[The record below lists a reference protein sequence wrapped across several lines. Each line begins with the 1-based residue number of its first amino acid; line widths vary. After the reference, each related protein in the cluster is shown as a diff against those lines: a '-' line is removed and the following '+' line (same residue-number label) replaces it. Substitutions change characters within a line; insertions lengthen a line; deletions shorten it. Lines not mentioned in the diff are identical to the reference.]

1 METFTAT
8 EARHNLAEI
17 LKAAESDV
25 VQITQH
31 NKPAAAVLS
40 WESYESLVD
49 ALEILIDPDVHSYV
63 RNGITDFEAG
73 RVTKWEDAR
82 ARIIKTA

>member
-17 LKAAESDV
+17 LRRAKRDV

-40 WESYESLVD
+40 WDSYESLVD
-49 ALEILIDPDVHSYV
+49 ALEILIDRDVFSNV
-63 RNGITDFEAG
+63 RQGILDFEAG
-73 RVTKWEDAR
+73 RVTPWEEAR
-82 ARIIKTA
+82 ARIIKTD